1 MNKCKMRNL
10 IKDNS
15 GFTLIELVVVIA
27 ILGIL
32 ISIAVPKLNKSKD
45 AAEKVALD
53 ATIQTLNSAYGIY
66 ILDHSDYTVPV
77 DTDSALESVGEYIKD
92 FDKVEK
98 KYGDKV
104 EWNDKEEVFEKA
116 EAPEPPET
124 SEN

>member
-1 MNKCKMRNL
+1 MNKCKIRNL

-53 ATIQTLNSAYGIY
+53 ATIQTLNSAYGMY

-77 DTDSALESVGEYIKD
+77 DTDSALEFVKEYIND
-92 FDKVEK
+92 FDKER
-98 KYGDKV
+98 YESKV
-104 EWNDKEEVFEKA
+104 KWNDKEEVFEKA
-116 EAPEPPET
+116 SETPPET
-124 SEN
+124 TDKS